1 MPKVTKDK
9 KKKGTSQ
16 PYSLDE
22 QLSKDARLKP
32 IKKKVRPGRE
42 EPEELAEGGEV
53 PKHLKKQ
60 IDTIAKAQRAE
71 LLMEEEEEEE
81 DDATAA
87 ATANKLLAEGTAL
100 ADDDDDDKDTGMKGG
115 ENDIDEDNDDD
126 ENEETYN
133 ATNYDV
139 QISEEDERALQLFM
153 APATATN
160 TFTVGSLLGSN
171 GNGGKRGMT
180 LGDVITEKLRAAEAA
195 REREERLFNE
205 SAKGKDSGAVTRRRE
220 RKLAEQKVR
229 EMYKSVGEFLKRYTT
244 GKLPKAFKVL
254 PSLRNWEELMFLTRP
269 DEWSPHAMWA
279 AVRMFVSGMN
289 EKMSQR
295 FFSIVLLP
303 CIRDAI
309 AQTKKLHFA
318 LYMALKKALYRPAA
332 FFKGF
337 LLPLCEAGDC
347 TLREAVIVSSV
358 LAKVSIPPLHSA
370 ACILKICQMPYAGAN
385 SVFLRTL
392 IDKKYSLPFR
402 VIDAICSHFVSFR
415 NDSRKMVVLW
425 HQALLIFVQRYKIDL
440 THKQKDALRDLIRIH
455 NHPIITPEI
464 RYELDNSASRDTA
477 QDVSMKA

>member
-1 MPKVTKDK
+1 MPKITKE

-32 IKKKVRPGRE
+32 IKRKVRPGRE
-42 EPEELAEGGEV
+42 APEELAEGGDV

-60 IDTIAKAQRAE
+60 IDSLAKLQRSE
-71 LLMEEEEEEE
+71 LLIEEEEEEGNF
-81 DDATAA
+81 DA
-87 ATANKLLAEGTAL
+87 ATAQMLLAEGANL
-100 ADDDDDDKDTGMKGG
+100 EDEDPEKAPLKADDDDM
-115 ENDIDEDNDDD
+115 DDD
-126 ENEETYN
+126 AAADETEEAYN

-139 QISEEDERALQLFM
+139 TIDEEDEKALQLFM
-153 APATATN
+153 APMTFKIGSTDGAT
-160 TFTVGSLLGSN
+160 SSSN
-171 GNGGKRGMT
+171 SGKT
-180 LGDVITEKLRAAEAA
+180 LGDIIAEKLKAAELA
-195 REREERLFNE
+195 REREEQRFNE
-205 SAKGKDSGAVTRRRE
+205 SARSKDSDTVMKRKE
-220 RKLAEQKVR
+220 RKAAEQKVR

-295 FFSIVLLP
+295 FFNIVLLP

-309 AQTKKLHFA
+309 SQSKKLHFA
-318 LYMALKKALYRPAA
+318 LYMSLKKALYRPAA

-337 LLPLCEAGDC
+337 LLPLCECGDC
-347 TLREAVIVSSV
+347 TLKEAVIVGSV
-358 LAKVSIPPLHSA
+358 IAKVSIPPLHSA
-370 ACILKICQMPYAGAN
+370 ACILKICQMPYTGAS

-402 VIDAICSHFVSFR
+402 VIDAICAHFVSFR
-415 NDSRKMVVLW
+415 NDTRKMVVLW

-440 THKQKDALRDLIRIH
+440 TAKQKDALRDLMRIH

-464 RYELDNSASRDTA
+464 KYELDNSASRESQA
-477 QDVSMKA
+477 DVTMN

>member
-1 MPKVTKDK
+1 MPKVTKE

-42 EPEELAEGGEV
+42 EPDELAEGGEV

-60 IDTIAKAQRAE
+60 IDSIAKAQRAE
-71 LLMEEEEEEE
+71 LLMEEEE
-81 DDATAA
+81 DNAIDA
-87 ATANKLLAEGTAL
+87 ATAKMLLSEGANL
-100 ADDDDDDKDTGMKGG
+100 EDEDPESKPLKDADDDDV
-115 ENDIDEDNDDD
+115 IDDD
-126 ENEETYN
+126 ETEESYN

-139 QISEEDERALQLFM
+139 TIDEEDEKALKLFM
-153 APATATN
+153 KPM
-160 TFTVGSLLGSN
+160 TFTISGGSEKKN
-171 GNGGKRGMT
+171 GNSGKT
-180 LGDVITEKLRAAEAA
+180 LGDIIAEKLKAAEIA
-195 REREERLFNE
+195 REREEQRFNE
-205 SAKGKDSGAVTRRRE
+205 SATSKDSGAVIRRKE
-220 RKLAEQKVR
+220 RKAAEQKIR

-295 FFSIVLLP
+295 FFNIVLLP

-309 AQTKKLHFA
+309 SQNKKLHFA
-318 LYMALKKALYRPAA
+318 LYMSLKKALYRPAA

-337 LLPLCEAGDC
+337 LLPLCEEGDC
-347 TLREAVIVSSV
+347 TLKEAVIIASV
-358 LAKVSIPPLHSA
+358 IAKVSIPPLHSA

-402 VIDAICSHFVSFR
+402 VIDAICAHFVSFKT
-415 NDSRKMVVLW
+415 DTRKMVVLW

-440 THKQKDALRDLIRIH
+440 TSKQKDALRDLIRIH

-464 RYELDNSASRDTA
+464 RYELDNSASRDTQA
-477 QDVSMKA
+477 DVTMKN